1 MNGEERQNGLRGCV
15 VVPAY
20 HEAGRIGAVVS
31 GIKRWIGDV
40 IVVDDGS
47 ADATAG
53 EAEAAGA
60 IVIRHARNMGKGA
73 ALETGFR
80 RAREGGY
87 AYVIAM
93 DGDGQHDPAD
103 IPAFVRAYREGGV
116 SVVVGNRM
124 QEAKGMPMVRLL
136 TNRFMSWLLSR
147 EMGQRVPDTQCGY
160 RLYAVKVIAG
170 VQVGS
175 GGFAAESEILL
186 DLSQRGIRIGS
197 VPVATIYGTEKSKI
211 RPVRDTVRF
220 FGMLR
225 RYRRRAGG
233 GGS

>member
-1 MNGEERQNGLRGCV
+1 MKGAEESEKRVCV

-47 ADATAG
+47 GDATAE
-53 EAEAAGA
+53 EAETAGA
-60 IVIRHARNMGKGA
+60 IVVRHVRNMGKGT

-80 RAREGGY
+80 KAREGGY
-87 AYVIAM
+87 AYVITM

-103 IPAFVRAYREGGV
+103 IPVFMRAYREGV
-116 SVVVGNRM
+116 APVLVGSRM
-124 QEAKGMPMVRLL
+124 GDVKTMPLVRLL

-160 RLYAVKVIAG
+160 RLYAMDVLAG
-170 VQVGS
+170 VPAAS
-175 GGFAAESEILL
+175 GGFAAESETLM
-186 DLSQRGIRIGS
+186 DLSQRGVRIGS

-211 RPVRDTVRF
+211 HPVRDAIRF
-220 FGMLR
+220 FAMLR
-225 RYRRRAGG
+225 RYRRSRRGVRV
-233 GGS
+233 